1 MSRRAMY
8 VPASFAVDDPD
19 RLFAFLHKYPFATLV
34 TAAGDELFA
43 SHLPL
48 LVDRDGGEHGTL
60 RGHVARA
67 NPHWQAFDG
76 QARALVIF
84 HGPHAY
90 VSPQWYVK
98 RPAVPTWNYA
108 AVHVYGVPRV
118 IAEPERVSQLLVDL
132 NQRFDHGPGDTLS
145 DELRQ
150 SLEAAIV
157 GFELTIDRWE
167 GKFKL
172 GQNRGVADRA
182 GTVEHLSRS
191 ARAEDQ
197 LLAKFMRE
205 QGVLED

>member
-1 MSRRAMY
+1 MY
-8 VPASFAVDDPD
+8 VPASFAVDDPE
-19 RLFAFLHKYPFATLV
+19 RLFAFLHDYPFATVV
-34 TAAGDELFA
+34 TAAGGELFA

-48 LVDRDGGEHGTL
+48 LVDRDRGERGTL

-76 QARALVIF
+76 QTAALVIF
-84 HGPHAY
+84 QGPHAY

-98 RPAVPTWNYA
+98 RPAVPTWNYS

-118 IAEPERVSQLLVDL
+118 ISEPERTSQLLADL
-132 NQRFDHGPGDTLS
+132 NQRFEHGPGDLLS

-157 GFELTIDRWE
+157 AFELPIDRWE

-182 GTVEHLSRS
+182 GTVEHLTRS
-191 ARAEDQ
+191 TRPEDQ

-205 QGVLED
+205 QGAMGD